1 MRQKQNEAYWQEQLD
16 GWRQSGL
23 TQSAYCVKHGL
34 NVKTFNRWHNKTVQ
48 RQTTKEAS
56 LTLVPVQV
64 AELGARSMVR
74 IISPGGWR
82 IELSDASV
90 ATLNDVVRCLP

>member
-1 MRQKQNEAYWQEQLD
+1 MHQKQSEAYWQEQLD

-34 NVKTFNRWHNKTVQ
+34 NVKTFNRWHKKAKQ
-48 RQTTKEAS
+48 HQTTKEAT
-56 LTLVPVQV
+56 LTLVPVHV
-64 AELGARSMVR
+64 AGLAVRGMVQ

-82 IELSDASV
+82 IELSDTSF
-90 ATLNDVVRCLP
+90 ATLNDVMRCLP